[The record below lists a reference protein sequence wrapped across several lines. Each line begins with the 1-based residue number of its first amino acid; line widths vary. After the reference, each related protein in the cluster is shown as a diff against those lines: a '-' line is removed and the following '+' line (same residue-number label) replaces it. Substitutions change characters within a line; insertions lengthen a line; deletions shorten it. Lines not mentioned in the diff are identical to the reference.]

1 MRHTHALAITAT
13 ILLLAA
19 GCTKT
24 DTAGAAD
31 APAKPVAT
39 VNGTA
44 ISQDVWNL
52 YVKARHNGKAAEEL
66 TPPQRTE
73 SLDELIGMYVGAQEA
88 KKQNLT
94 AGEAGARIDLVN
106 TSSMTELL
114 FKKFID
120 GKEPTEEELKAE
132 YDARVAEL
140 PKAEFHARHILVDD
154 EAKAK
159 DLIAQLDKGA
169 GFEKLAKENS
179 KDGSAAE
186 GGDLDWFMAT
196 QMVKPFAD
204 ALQQLEVGKYTAT
217 PVKSEFGW
225 HVIKL
230 EETRAA
236 TPPPYEQVKP
246 QLGPMVQQKKFE
258 AHLKELVKTAK
269 VERTPTEVTN

>member
-1 MRHTHALAITAT
+1 MRQTHTLAIAAT

-24 DTAGAAD
+24 DTADAAT
-31 APAKPVAT
+31 AKPVAT

-44 ISQDVWNL
+44 ISQDVFDL
-52 YVKARHNGKAAEEL
+52 YVKARHKGKTAADL
-66 TPPQRTE
+66 TPEERTE
-73 SLDELIGMYVGAQEA
+73 TIDELIGMYVGAQEA

-94 AGEAGARIDLVN
+94 TGEDGARIELVN

-114 FKKFID
+114 FKKFVA

-140 PKAEFHARHILVDD
+140 PKVEFHARHILVDD

-159 DLIAQLDKGA
+159 DLIAQIDKGA
-169 GFEKLAKENS
+169 SFEKLAKENS
-179 KDGSAAE
+179 KDGSATE
-186 GGDLDWFMAT
+186 GGDLGWFMAS

-204 ALQQLEVGKYTAT
+204 ALQQLEIGKYTAT

-225 HVIKL
+225 HIIKL
-230 EETRAA
+230 EETRAS
-236 TPPPYEQVKP
+236 TPPPYESVKP

-269 VERTPTEVTN
+269 IERTAAEATP

>member
-1 MRHTHALAITAT
+1 MRQTHTLAVAAT

-24 DTAGAAD
+24 DTADAAD
-31 APAKPVAT
+31 AKPVAA
-39 VNGTA
+39 VNGTE

-52 YVKARHNGKAAEEL
+52 YVKARHNGKAAADL
-66 TPPQRTE
+66 TPEQRTDT
-73 SLDELIGMYVGAQEA
+73 LDELIGMYAGAQEA

-94 AGEAGARIDLVN
+94 AGEDGARIELVN

-114 FKKFID
+114 FKKFVD

-132 YDARVAEL
+132 YDSRVADL
-140 PKAEFHARHILVDD
+140 PKVEFHARHILVDD

-159 DLIAQLDKGA
+159 DLIAQIDKGA
-169 GFEKLAKENS
+169 SFEKLATENS
-179 KDGSAAE
+179 KDGSATE
-186 GGDLDWFMAT
+186 GGDLSWFMAS

-204 ALQQLEVGKYTAT
+204 ALQQLEIGKYTAT

-225 HVIKL
+225 HIIKL

-236 TPPPYEQVKP
+236 TPPPYESVKP
-246 QLGPMVQQKKFE
+246 QLGPMVKQKKFE
-258 AHLKELVKTAK
+258 AHLKELVKAAK
-269 VERTPTEVTN
+269 IERTPTEVAN